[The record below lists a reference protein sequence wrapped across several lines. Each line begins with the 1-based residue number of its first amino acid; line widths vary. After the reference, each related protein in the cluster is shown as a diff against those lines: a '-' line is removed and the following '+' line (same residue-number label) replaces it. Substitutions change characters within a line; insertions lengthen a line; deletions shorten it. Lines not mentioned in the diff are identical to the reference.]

1 MFHGGSWK
9 EKSTSIVKWP
19 FLHQES
25 LLMIWMQKRALG
37 KLGCEK
43 GEGSARR
50 IYLKKKPMIQKAICI
65 RDVTEVKERLWR
77 IFFCSLC
84 RTLLDHQL

>member
-1 MFHGGSWK
+1 MK

-19 FLHQES
+19 FLLQES
-25 LLMIWMQKRALG
+25 LLVIWMHKRALG

-43 GEGSARR
+43 GEGGARR
-50 IYLKKKPMIQKAICI
+50 IYFKKKPMIQKARCN
-65 RDVTEVKERLWR
+65 RDVTEVKERFWR

-84 RTLLDHQL
+84 GTLLDHQL